1 MKTEVSEMEERKGK
15 GEVMC
20 GTLDLTALPLD
31 CVTLIISL
39 TSPRDACRLS
49 LVSTAFN
56 SAAESDAVWE
66 SFLPSQYQ
74 ELIPSSL
81 SFSSKKQL
89 YLSLCENPLLIEAGR
104 KSFWLER
111 VSGKK
116 CYMLS
121 PRDLSIIWSD
131 NTPDYWR
138 WVSIPEARFDEVAEL
153 RSVCWF
159 EIRGRISIS
168 MLSPMTHYK
177 AYLVF
182 QPNDVYGFDYFP
194 VNLSVGVVGTEGS
207 KRSAYLQPRKERRRR
222 LYWPIR
228 EEQPTP
234 GDDVQ
239 FPKARVDKWL
249 EVEMG
254 EFFNEGC
261 VDDGELEMSAVEI
274 EGGNRKGGLIV
285 QGIEIRAITPT

>member
-15 GEVMC
+15 GEVMS
-20 GTLDLTALPLD
+20 GTLDLSALPLD
-31 CVTLIISL
+31 CITLIISF

-49 LVSTAFN
+49 LVSTALN
-56 SAAESDAVWE
+56 SATESDAVWE
-66 SFLPSQYQ
+66 SFLPSQFQ
-74 ELIPSSL
+74 ALIPSSL

-89 YLSLCENPLLIEAGR
+89 YLILCENPLLIEAGR
-104 KSFWLER
+104 KSFWLDR

-131 NTPDYWR
+131 TPDYWR

-153 RSVCWF
+153 LSVCWF
-159 EIRGRISIS
+159 EIRGKI
-168 MLSPMTHYK
+168 TNK
-177 AYLVF
+177 
-182 QPNDVYGFDYFP
+182 VYGFNYYP

-207 KRSAYLQPRKERRRR
+207 KRSAYLQPKKERRGR
-222 LYWPIR
+222 LYWRIR

-239 FPKARVDKWL
+239 FPKARVDRWL

-274 EGGNRKGGLIV
+274 EGGNWKGGLIL
-285 QGIEIRAITPT
+285 QGIEIRAITPN